1 MNKEFTKQIQLRMI
15 EILLNSSPPPPS
27 PPKSINLRMVYWTRF
42 IFTKLIHLI
51 LFNVNM
57 FLISIPVFRFWYAL
71 PLAIWILEGNPEAK
85 ANSNIKKNSLKLGQ
99 RRSKLEIQFCSVLTC
114 SIQLY
119 LFKEVFEYFHQWW
132 KMEGDI

>member
-1 MNKEFTKQIQLRMI
+1 MNKEVTKQIQLRMI

-27 PPKSINLRMVYWTRF
+27 PPKSISLRMVYWTRF

-71 PLAIWILEGNPEAK
+71 PLTIWLLEGNPEAK

-119 LFKEVFEYFHQWW
+119 LFKEVFEYFPQWW
-132 KMEGDI
+132 EMEGDI